1 MRAFILIY
9 ILLLIYPTSIFSQK
23 LVKNEDKSITV
34 TAHTNFFH
42 DPSGRQIEINEFQD
56 SLSTGNYSIT
66 IKDTLNGCAKNQ
78 LKSKKINNSTLMV
91 GQEFL
96 DFDFTSSM
104 SSQKKLLF
112 ITFWDITCKPC
123 IEELISL
130 NNMANEYQDIALY
143 AVTSNSDV
151 EVRSL
156 KEERNYVWENI
167 KIVTNYPFYAKFNIK
182 TVPFSIIL
190 DKNRIIRKIISGK
203 NINAIHSFFEKE
215 KNNID

>member
-1 MRAFILIY
+1 
-9 ILLLIYPTSIFSQK
+9 
-23 LVKNEDKSITV
+23 
-34 TAHTNFFH
+34 
-42 DPSGRQIEINEFQD
+42 
-56 SLSTGNYSIT
+56 
-66 IKDTLNGCAKNQ
+66 
-78 LKSKKINNSTLMV
+78 
-91 GQEFL
+91 
-96 DFDFTSSM
+96 M

-156 KEERNYVWENI
+156 KEDRNYVWENI